1 MREDTKRSHAA
12 CRTDLIACAYC
23 DCLYRMPPLQGRAEL
38 QCLRCGA
45 TLYSSYPPT
54 FTHTLAFALTALI
67 LFVLANS
74 FPLLSLEYHGI
85 RSEATL
91 LSGIS
96 LLIDQGYSEIAI
108 LVVITSW
115 LMPLAELIALLYILL
130 PLHYGWILPGALFL
144 LRGFTKL
151 RPWSMS
157 EVYLLG
163 LTIAA
168 VKLNERSDI
177 VPGVALWAFVA
188 LIFVLA
194 ATLSAVDM
202 RRLWHA
208 LS

>member
-1 MREDTKRSHAA
+1 MREDTGRSHPA
-12 CRTDLIACAYC
+12 CRSDLIACSYC
-23 DCLYRMPPLQGRAEL
+23 DFLYRMPPLQGRAEV
-38 QCLRCGA
+38 QCTRCGA
-45 TLYSSYPPT
+45 SIYSSYPST
-54 FTHTLAFALTALI
+54 FTHTLALALTALI
-67 LFVLANS
+67 LFILANS

-85 RSEATL
+85 HSEATL

-115 LMPLAELIALLYILL
+115 LMPLAELTALIYILV
-130 PLHYGWILPGALFL
+130 PLHYGWVLPGATIL
-144 LRGFTKL
+144 LRAFGKL

-163 LTIAA
+163 LVIAA
-168 VKLNERSDI
+168 VKLNERSEI

-188 LIFVLA
+188 HIFVLA

-202 RRLWHA
+202 RRLWRA